1 MPYRVASLAWVSAA
15 KYDFIDVDFS
25 QYSGLSMYVPRDD
38 ERYSS
43 FNASFKDTEWYK
55 ATGWGTTGW

>member
-1 MPYRVASLAWVSAA
+1 MAWVSAA
-15 KYDFIDVDFS
+15 KYDFLDVDFS
-25 QYSGLSMYVPRDD
+25 QYSGLSMYVPRGD